1 MKKLLKKL
9 GFRKMDEME
18 QHIAFKAQRNALV
31 FLLVALF
38 GLTLYE
44 SYKVYAF
51 HTPLNLVPCFLLV
64 AASWIQTLSQL
75 IMTRN
80 AVKDDEDSFETSP
93 LLKIIIFICVVVA
106 VVVTIGAAII
116 IMGTKLWL
124 IELNS

>member
-1 MKKLLKKL
+1 
-9 GFRKMDEME
+9 
-18 QHIAFKAQRNALV
+18 
-31 FLLVALF
+31 
-38 GLTLYE
+38 LTLYE

-116 IMGTKLWL
+116 IMGTKL
-124 IELNS
+124 

>member
-1 MKKLLKKL
+1 MNKLLKKL

-38 GLTLYE
+38 GWTLYE

-116 IMGTKLWL
+116 IMGTKL
-124 IELNS
+124 